1 MIRKLNQLKNR
12 VVQFY
17 DFLKA
22 MDEMPMRRLLG
33 DFYEEKEPRHKPVR
47 RETKTSVEDLRPQ
60 KKSEQ

>member
-1 MIRKLNQLKNR
+1 MIRKLSLLKNR

-33 DFYEEKEPRHKPVR
+33 DFYEEKEPRRKAVR

-60 KKSEQ
+60 KNTEQ